1 MARVMDVFV
10 SGTVDNLVLYRRM
23 GKSCSR
29 IKRSHIN
36 QTDATKLRGVNFGI
50 AARAGKALRAGLH
63 DLIPFPTDRSM
74 QSRFS
79 GAIAKWLGTA
89 SVEALPP
96 CDAAMY
102 ISNFQFTTGYTFKER
117 FKVPVR
123 VSQPQDNVITVSID
137 AFVPALRIAAPAGTA
152 WVTLVLAV
160 AGCLL
165 QSGVATG
172 SETHSIAFPFNDIE
186 VPAQVLAFSVPARA
200 GSLTV
205 TGARLI
211 YNRVEG
217 DAVNNINNPAFM
229 PAGVI
234 DGRYW

>member
-1 MARVMDVFV
+1 MARVMDFFV
-10 SGTVDNLVLYRRM
+10 SGTVDNMVLYRRM

-36 QTDATKLRGVNFGI
+36 QTDATKIRGVNFGI

-79 GAIAKWLGTA
+79 GAIAKWLGVA
-89 SVEALPP
+89 NVEALPP
-96 CDAAMY
+96 CEAAMY
-102 ISNFQFTTGYTFKER
+102 ISNFQFTMGYTFKER
-117 FKVPVR
+117 FKVPVS
-123 VSQPQDNVITVSID
+123 VSQPQDNVITVGID
-137 AFVPALRIAAPAGTA
+137 AFVPSLQIAAPAGTV
-152 WVTLVLAV
+152 WVTLVLSV

-165 QSGVATG
+165 QSGVTTG
-172 SETHSIAFPFNDIE
+172 SETHSITFLFNDIE
-186 VPAQVLAFSVPARA
+186 VPAQVVAFSVPTPA

-211 YNRVEG
+211 YNGVE
-217 DAVNNINNPAFM
+217 NNGIFNKKHPAFM
-229 PAGVI
+229 PAVVI
-234 DGRYW
+234 NGRYW

>member
-1 MARVMDVFV
+1 MARVMDFFV
-10 SGTVDNLVLYRRM
+10 SGTVDNMVLYRRM

-36 QTDATKLRGVNFGI
+36 QTDATKIRGVNFGI

-79 GAIAKWLGTA
+79 GAIAKWLGVA
-89 SVEALPP
+89 NVEALPP
-96 CDAAMY
+96 CEAAMY

-137 AFVPALRIAAPAGTA
+137 AFVPALRIAAPAGTFS
-152 WVTLVLAV
+152 VTLVLSV

-165 QSGVATG
+165 QSGVTTG
-172 SETHSIAFPFNDIE
+172 SETHSITFPFNDIE
-186 VPAQVLAFSVPARA
+186 VAAQVVAFSVPTPA

-205 TGARLI
+205 TEARLI
-211 YNRVEG
+211 YNGVE
-217 DAVNNINNPAFM
+217 NNGIFNKKHPAFM

-234 DGRYW
+234 NGRYG

>member
-1 MARVMDVFV
+1 MARVMDFFV

-29 IKRSHIN
+29 IKRSHIK
-36 QTDATKLRGVNFGI
+36 QTDATKIRGVNFGI

-102 ISNFQFTTGYTFKER
+102 ISNFQFTPGYTFKER
-117 FKVPVR
+117 FKVPVS
-123 VSQPQDNVITVSID
+123 VSQQQDNTLTVSID
-137 AFVPALRIAAPAGTA
+137 AFVPTLRIAAPAGTFS
-152 WVTLVLAV
+152 VTLVLSV

-165 QSGVATG
+165 QNGVATG
-172 SETHSIAFPFNDIE
+172 SKTHSIAFPFNDIE
-186 VPAQVLAFSVPARA
+186 VPAQVLAFSVPTPV

-205 TGARLI
+205 TGARLL
-211 YNRVEG
+211 YHGVGG
-217 DAVNNINNPAFM
+217 DAAGSINNPAFM

-234 DGRYW
+234 NGRYG

>member
-1 MARVMDVFV
+1 
-10 SGTVDNLVLYRRM
+10 
-23 GKSCSR
+23 
-29 IKRSHIN
+29 
-36 QTDATKLRGVNFGI
+36 
-50 AARAGKALRAGLH
+50 
-63 DLIPFPTDRSM
+63 M

-79 GAIAKWLGTA
+79 GAIAKWLGVA

-123 VSQPQDNVITVSID
+123 VSQPQDNVITVGID
-137 AFVPALRIAAPAGTA
+137 AFVPTLRIAAPAGTVS
-152 WVTLVLAV
+152 VTLVLSV

-186 VPAQVLAFSVPARA
+186 IPAKVVAFSVPAPA

-211 YNRVEG
+211 YHGLSG
-217 DAVNNINNPAFM
+217 DAAGSINNPAFM

>member
-1 MARVMDVFV
+1 MARVMDFFV

-29 IKRSHIN
+29 IKRSHIK
-36 QTDATKLRGVNFGI
+36 QTDATKIRGVNFGI

-63 DLIPFPTDRSM
+63 AVIPFPTDRSM

-137 AFVPALRIAAPAGTA
+137 AFVPSLQIAAPAGTVS
-152 WVTLVLAV
+152 VTLVLSV

-165 QSGVATG
+165 QNGVATG
-172 SETHSIAFPFNDIE
+172 SETHSITFLFNDIE
-186 VPAQVLAFSVPARA
+186 IPAQVLEFHVPTPA

-205 TGARLI
+205 TGARLV
-211 YNRVEG
+211 YHGVGG
-217 DAVNNINNPAFM
+217 DAVNNINNAAFM

-234 DGRYW
+234 NGRYG

>member
-1 MARVMDVFV
+1 MARVMDFFV

-29 IKRSHIN
+29 IKRGHIK
-36 QTDATKLRGVNFGI
+36 QTDATKIRGVNFGI
-50 AARAGKALRAGLH
+50 AARAGKTLRAGLH

-79 GAIAKWLGTA
+79 GAIAKWLGVA

-117 FKVPVR
+117 FKVPVS
-123 VSQPQDNVITVSID
+123 VSQPQDNVITVGID
-137 AFVPALRIAAPAGTA
+137 AFVPSLQIAAPAGTVS
-152 WVTLVLAV
+152 VTLAVSV

-165 QSGVATG
+165 QNGLATG
-172 SETHSIAFPFNDIE
+172 SETHSITFPFNDIV
-186 VPAQVLAFSVPARA
+186 VPAQVVAFSVPAPA

-211 YNRVEG
+211 YNGVEG
-217 DAVNNINNPAFM
+217 DAVNNINNAAFM

-234 DGRYW
+234 NGRYG